1 MSRRARTREQMRQED
16 RMAGLYF
23 SAIGSLILL
32 WAALWDSVLRVLEG
46 MG

>member
-1 MSRRARTREQMRQED
+1 MSRRAKTREQMRRED
-16 RMAGLYF
+16 KLAGLYL
-23 SAIGSLILL
+23 AGIGGTILL